1 MLSTSENRRSHP
13 VVPRG
18 TSGAGQMGRG
28 TTRPASIGSARPD
41 YLQSCPGAVE
51 QRYCT
56 YPAHLATYFA
66 TLAST
71 LSGAS
76 AAGARKGC
84 ASSGAYSP
92 DFSRQGPSRDPR
104 HPAHDAT
111 RRHPLERAKYGPGS
125 GAKTPFTESGSSH
138 LKPHLIETFKL
149 SRDKRFV
156 EKLHDVVGL
165 YLESARQSL
174 GALRRREKS

>member
-1 MLSTSENRRSHP
+1 T
-13 VVPRG
+13 G
-18 TSGAGQMGRG
+18 GAEQMARW
-28 TTRPASIGSARPD
+28 TTGPASIRSARPD
-41 YLQSCPGAVE
+41 YMQSCPGAVE

-56 YPAHLATYFA
+56 HPAHLATYCA

-92 DFSRQGPSRDPR
+92 DFSPQGASRDPR

-111 RRHPLERAKYGPGS
+111 RRDPLTRAKYGPGP
-125 GAKTPFTESGSSH
+125 GA
-138 LKPHLIETFKL
+138 
-149 SRDKRFV
+149 
-156 EKLHDVVGL
+156 
-165 YLESARQSL
+165 ARS
-174 GALRRREKS
+174 

>member
-13 VVPRG
+13 LVPRG

-56 YPAHLATYFA
+56 NPAHLATYCA

-76 AAGARKGC
+76 SAGARKGWP
-84 ASSGAYSP
+84 SSGGDSP
-92 DFSRQGPSRDPR
+92 DFSRQGPN
-104 HPAHDAT
+104 
-111 RRHPLERAKYGPGS
+111 PG
-125 GAKTPFTESGSSH
+125 
-138 LKPHLIETFKL
+138 
-149 SRDKRFV
+149 
-156 EKLHDVVGL
+156 
-165 YLESARQSL
+165 
-174 GALRRREKS
+174 